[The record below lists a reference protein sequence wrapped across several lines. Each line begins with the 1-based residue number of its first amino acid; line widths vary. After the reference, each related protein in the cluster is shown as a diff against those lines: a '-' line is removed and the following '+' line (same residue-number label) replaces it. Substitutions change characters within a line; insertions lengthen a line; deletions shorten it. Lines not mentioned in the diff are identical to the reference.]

1 MTHLHCKILMQKGKE
16 WAYKKISTMFWKIGS
31 CDTEYRQM

>member
-1 MTHLHCKILMQKGKE
+1 MQKGKE

-31 CDTEYRQM
+31 CDTEYRQT